1 MTKRPRKPAAP
12 LLHEQDLP
20 LKSGRVRRRD
30 PKQPELP
37 FDPMPERVEPCLA
50 KLVTKP
56 PHGDEWSYE
65 LKWDGYRL
73 AVHIEPGRVRIL
85 TRGGHDWTHRFPGIE
100 EEAKRF
106 SPSTMILDG
115 EAVVFNERGIPDFGM
130 LQNSLGG
137 RGGKLP
143 SRNSVL
149 LAFDLL
155 YLDGHDLTRMEHSA
169 RRRLLEDVLA
179 DKTGAIRLSEEFE
192 EDPDE
197 LLRHACVRELE
208 GIIAK
213 HRDRP
218 YRSGRTGDW
227 LKIKCVQRDTFAIIG
242 YEPSKAVPGAIG
254 SLLLAALKGPNYVYV
269 GSVGTGFSQD
279 QARLLKKQL
288 DKLKT
293 SVPAVR
299 LPGKS
304 LVLTA
309 PSLLAEVEYRAW
321 THTGTLRHPSFK
333 GLRETEDAMEVHRL
347 SY

>member
-1 MTKRPRKPAAP
+1 MTKRPRKPAVP
-12 LLHEQDLP
+12 LLHDHDLP
-20 LKSGRVRRRD
+20 LKSGHTRKRD
-30 PKQPELP
+30 PQQPELP

-56 PHGDEWSYE
+56 PYGDEWSYE

-73 AVHIEPGRVRIL
+73 AVHIEPGSVRII

-100 EEAKRF
+100 EEAKKF
-106 SPSTMILDG
+106 SPATMILDG

-155 YLDGHDLTRMEHSA
+155 YLDGHDLTGMEYSA
-169 RRRLLEDVLA
+169 RRSLLEDVLA
-179 DKTGAIRLSEEFE
+179 EKTGAIRLSEEFE
-192 EDPDE
+192 EAPDE
-197 LLRHACVRELE
+197 LLRHVCSHGLE

-213 HRDRP
+213 HRNRP

-254 SLLLAALKGPNYVYV
+254 SLLLAALKGPDYVHV
-269 GSVGTGFSQD
+269 GNVGTGFSHD
-279 QARLLKKQL
+279 QARSLKKQL

-293 SVPAVR
+293 SVPPVR
-299 LPGKS
+299 LPGKN

-321 THTGTLRHPSFK
+321 THTGTLRHPSLK
-333 GLRETEDAMEVHRL
+333 GLREVEDWAEVYRI
-347 SY
+347 SN